1 MGPASAAGLIFAL
14 KINLRRTRRLRPS
27 RNPRDSE
34 QHWPGA
40 LPPRRQPRLLP
51 SQRGRQILRL
61 RSPIQ
66 NCTYV
71 SLVRL
76 LLYVNDVPVLIQGHL
91 TTLRAVLLVTFA
103 GTAKRVTVEGTV
115 VLWAFGM
122 YVSAGRLRLGPVAHA
137 LGLLSVVVPLT
148 LAGRIRHVKCIWQRR
163 AAVQLRTSKQ
173 AATAAADELSW
184 TSVR

>member
-1 MGPASAAGLIFAL
+1 MSSGTAASAAGLIFAL

-27 RNPRDSE
+27 RNHPGSV

-40 LPPRRQPRLLP
+40 LLPRRQPRLLP

-61 RSPIQ
+61 RSPLQ

-76 LLYVNDVPVLIQGHL
+76 LLNVDDVPVIVQGHL
-91 TTLRAVLLVTFA
+91 ATVGAVLLVTFA
-103 GTAKRVTVEGTV
+103 NAAKRVAVEGTV

-148 LAGRIRHVKCIWQRR
+148 LAGRIRHVKCIWQRVPR
-163 AAVQLRTSKQ
+163 AHLRTSKQ
-173 AATAAADELSW
+173 AATAAAGI
-184 TSVR
+184 R